1 MEEARITVDAEQS
14 ISDQHRQIRQ
24 LFLEGQQ
31 RPWSEWNA
39 DAVAEWLALKGGAR

>member
-1 MEEARITVDAEQS
+1 MITVDAEQS
-14 ISDQHRQIRQ
+14 IGDQHRQIRQ

-39 DAVAEWLALKGGAR
+39 DAVAEWLALGEAAR